1 MGAAVL
7 QHPDLRPRVLL
18 HIPSH
23 VGKGLAQGALPLALL
38 VALTV
43 NPKVR
48 LRPNVFL
55 CLVSLLVLDTVITG
69 MSGPHLGTVYRTFR
83 LAEFVAALWLLTP
96 WWGRR
101 DMLLLRCH
109 LRCLYVALGSVLLG
123 LLIAPGHALASQAG
137 SPG

>member
-7 QHPDLRPRVLL
+7 QHPDLSPPGALL

-23 VGKGLAQGALPLALL
+23 VGKALAQGALPLALL

-55 CLVSLLVLDTVITG
+55 CLVCLLVLDTVITV
-69 MSGPHLGTVYRTFR
+69 H
-83 LAEFVAALWLLTP
+83 
-96 WWGRR
+96 
-101 DMLLLRCH
+101 
-109 LRCLYVALGSVLLG
+109 GST
-123 LLIAPGHALASQAG
+123 APR
-137 SPG
+137 

>member
-1 MGAAVL
+1 MVRHRTPAPSARSVAGLGRGTGSLGPAQGRRRVGAAVL
-7 QHPDLRPRVLL
+7 NTLTYVPGSLL

-55 CLVSLLVLDTVITG
+55 CLVCLLVLDTVIT
-69 MSGPHLGTVYRTFR
+69 SVQRSTSVPCTGP
-83 LAEFVAALWLLTP
+83 
-96 WWGRR
+96 
-101 DMLLLRCH
+101 
-109 LRCLYVALGSVLLG
+109 S
-123 LLIAPGHALASQAG
+123 G
-137 SPG
+137 SPSSWPRSGC